1 MSNLRLVQVPDLAYL
16 NFDPYKQFGAQ
27 LKRLGNAGNNQD
39 RGLSLLGGEDR
50 IPDVIEDQNQANDV
64 PTQGLDTV
72 EMDQV
77 EASTDTTQNSE
88 EITYPIGGANL
99 DYENTLGARPK
110 RVINKPKRF
119 NDFQAFTGKLEPLF
133 MAADR
138 IQRSAIQAALALHL
152 NICDQ
157 NCCNHKLFEYLI
169 EQGHSLEPCYGEI
182 SNQVKSIKI
191 KGKKKSQFCRYNSM

>member
-1 MSNLRLVQVPDLAYL
+1 MYIPEKKVKGDKSYKVNKSSFKIWIKNLRTNVISSTWVSNLRLVQVADLAYL

-64 PTQGLDTV
+64 PTQGLDTI

-77 EASTDTTQNSE
+77 VASTDTTQNSE
-88 EITYPIGGANL
+88 EIAYPMVGANV

-119 NDFQAFTGKLEPLF
+119 RDFQAFTGKLEPLF

-152 NICDQ
+152 
-157 NCCNHKLFEYLI
+157 
-169 EQGHSLEPCYGEI
+169 
-182 SNQVKSIKI
+182 
-191 KGKKKSQFCRYNSM
+191 